1 MNIGL
6 INGSPKAKGNS
17 SSEILLDD
25 LNSLFPI
32 GHSVQRLHF
41 NKPAV
46 TDQDI
51 EKLQHC
57 QAWVFAF
64 PLYVDGIP
72 SHLLSCLK
80 QLEQADFKGKDIR
93 VYVIINCGF
102 YEAGQNRH
110 AMEMMEIWCEKTG
123 IKWGMGIGLG
133 GGGGLLQMRNV
144 PLGKGPKT
152 TLGKS
157 LLVFCEAVLNK
168 ESKDTHYIS
177 INFPRFVYKFI
188 ANNGWNKLIK
198 ENGGK
203 VKDLKRRY

>member
-17 SSEILLDD
+17 SSEVLLDD
-25 LNSLFPI
+25 LNSLFQI
-32 GHSVQRLHF
+32 DITVQKFHF
-41 NKPAV
+41 NKPMI
-46 TDQDI
+46 TDQVI
-51 EKLQHC
+51 ENLRHC

-102 YEAGQNRH
+102 HEARQNRH
-110 AMEMMEIWCEKTG
+110 AMAMMEIWCEKTG
-123 IKWGMGIGLG
+123 LKWGMGIGLG
-133 GGGGLLQMRNV
+133 GGGSLTQMRNV

-152 TLGKS
+152 ALGKS
-157 LLVFCEAVLNK
+157 LAVLSEAILNK
-168 ESKDTHYIS
+168 EKKDAHYIS
-177 INFPRFVYKFI
+177 INLPRFVYKFSADI
-188 ANNGWNKLIK
+188 GWNKLIK
-198 ENGGK
+198 ANGGK

>member
-6 INGSPKAKGNS
+6 INGSPKAKGS
-17 SSEILLDD
+17 SSEVLLED
-25 LNSLFPI
+25 LSSLLPTE
-32 GHSVQRLHF
+32 HPVQKFSF
-41 NKPAV
+41 NKPVV

-51 EKLQHC
+51 EKLQNC
-57 QAWVFAF
+57 QAWVFTF

-80 QLEQADFKGKDIR
+80 QLEQADIKNKDIR

-110 AMEMMEIWCEKTG
+110 AMTMMEIWCGKTG
-123 IKWGMGIGLG
+123 LKWGMGIGFG
-133 GGGGLLQMRNV
+133 GGGGLPTIKNV

-157 LLVFCEAVLNK
+157 LAVFSKAILAK
-168 ESKDTHYIS
+168 ETEDNHYIT
-177 INFPRFVYKFI
+177 INLPRFVYKFFADI
-188 ANNGWNKLIK
+188 GWKKLIK
-198 ENGGK
+198 ANGGK
-203 VKDLKRRY
+203 VKELERRY